1 MCGRYSITT
10 PVEGMRRVFGFPER
24 PNLEPRY
31 NLAPTQS
38 APIVRLGEDGR
49 RHLASLRWG
58 LIPSWAKEAAIGSKL
73 INARSETL
81 AEKPSFRGPL
91 KSRRCL
97 VPADGFYEWLKTDA
111 GKQPYRIALAD
122 GGVFAF
128 AGLWDRWALPGQDA
142 VESFTIITTAAN
154 ELLSPIHD
162 RMPVMLDPAAYD
174 LWLTAPPKEALA
186 ALDARIR
193 SRAMTAYRVG
203 PRVNSPRNDDPAC
216 LEPMV
221 G

>member
-174 LWLTAPPKEALA
+174 L
-186 ALDARIR
+186 
-193 SRAMTAYRVG
+193 
-203 PRVNSPRNDDPAC
+203 
-216 LEPMV
+216 
-221 G
+221 